1 GTDPFSGT
9 AIPVA
14 TTVSVGAAPIVF
26 VTSTTRGPLA
36 TVTNGTDAQLKNIF
50 SGATCNPSTLG
61 APAKAIQAYL
71 REPLSGPMNTTE
83 YSVFRY
89 PNENGLSQEKRV
101 NHLNL
106 SNTACAAGGG
116 GRTRAIG
123 TGEEVNGVKGASAAV
138 GMDGIGYAF
147 FSYGNVSGI
156 ASSARFRYLKLNGE
170 DGIFANYA
178 GRDPGHP
185 GNATLHATAN

>member
-1 GTDPFSGT
+1 DGLAGLGWGINASGACPAAGATLAQLVGTDIVSGIPGSTAKASPIDFNISGTDPFSGT

-26 VTSTTRGPLA
+26 LTSTTSGTLA

-50 SGATCNPSTLG
+50 SGATCNASALG

-71 REPLSGPMNTTE
+71 REPLSGTMNTTE

-101 NHLNL
+101 NHLKL
-106 SNTACAAGGG
+106 SNTA
-116 GRTRAIG
+116 
-123 TGEEVNGVKGASAAV
+123 
-138 GMDGIGYAF
+138 
-147 FSYGNVSGI
+147 
-156 ASSARFRYLKLNGE
+156 
-170 DGIFANYA
+170 
-178 GRDPGHP
+178 
-185 GNATLHATAN
+185 